1 MKETATAFDVYRL
14 GTQPYDPVW
23 QAMRHYTDTR
33 TAEDRDQLWL
43 LEHSPVFTQG
53 QAGRP
58 EHLLDTGDIPV
69 VQADRGGQVTYHGPG
84 QLIAY
89 VMLDLKRQKFGVRAL
104 VTALERSVI
113 ASLAWHGIDAYA
125 RPDAPGVYV
134 TQAGQMA
141 KIASLGLRVRRGCSF
156 HGIAY
161 NIDMDLTPFLRINPC
176 GYAGMPM
183 THLRALL
190 PEGHELDIQEET
202 HRWLSCLA
210 QALSAHE
217 ASSEPLQWQDCD
229 GLPNE
234 LSNVRITS

>member
-1 MKETATAFDVYRL
+1 MKDTAALDVYRL
-14 GTQPYDPVW
+14 GVQPYEPVW
-23 QAMRHYTDTR
+23 QAMQRYTDTR

-43 LEHSPVFTQG
+43 LEHAPVFTQG
-53 QAGRP
+53 QAGKP

-84 QLIAY
+84 QMIGY

-113 ASLAWHGIDAYA
+113 ASLAWHGIEAYA

-134 TQAGQMA
+134 TQDGNMA

-161 NIDMDLTPFLRINPC
+161 NIDMDLAPFHRINPC

-190 PEGHELDIQEET
+190 PEARQLDMQEET
-202 HRWLSCLA
+202 NRWLNCLTH
-210 QALSAHE
+210 ALSGHD
-217 ASSEPLQWQDCD
+217 EPMLWRDCGD
-229 GLPNE
+229 SPKE
-234 LSNVRITS
+234 LSNLSTTS